1 MVTFYKPKKTNKNKH
16 SQPSSPIDIDAL
28 DWKGQ
33 GVGRG
38 DNLYFVS
45 GALPNERC
53 TIKHAKRNKS
63 LIAGQ
68 AQNIENRSEHRV
80 SPFCDVADT
89 CGGCQLQHI
98 EPEAALAL
106 RDDAL
111 KQLLMRQLNMHA
123 EVWQPPLSG
132 ARPAYRR
139 KARFA
144 IDARHPHTLKMGFRE
159 KAGNAVIDI
168 QHCPILQTKL
178 SALIAPL
185 KKVLASH
192 DNKRVLGHVSV
203 LAGDNVEQV
212 TVKHTQSLAKAYT
225 DMMLDFAQ
233 QYRVNVLL
241 EDAKGHITPL
251 HLQAPLKC
259 HTVDGYYLMPG
270 PNDFVQVNPLVNQ
283 KMIHQALAWLSPQP
297 HERIAD
303 WFCGLGNFTLPIAKS
318 GAEVQA
324 VEGVAQMVQRAKEN
338 ALAQGITNIDYQH
351 LDLSDEKQV
360 YEALAAGF
368 DKVLIDPSREG
379 ALTVCH
385 ALAKA
390 KPNTIVYVS
399 CNPSTFSRDARVLL
413 EQGYKMKK
421 AGVIEMFPYT
431 QHMEMMALFT
441 RQENNE

>member
-1 MVTFYKPKKTNKNKH
+1 
-16 SQPSSPIDIDAL
+16 
-28 DWKGQ
+28 
-33 GVGRG
+33 
-38 DNLYFVS
+38 
-45 GALPNERC
+45 
-53 TIKHAKRNKS
+53 
-63 LIAGQ
+63 
-68 AQNIENRSEHRV
+68 
-80 SPFCDVADT
+80 
-89 CGGCQLQHI
+89 
-98 EPEAALAL
+98 
-106 RDDAL
+106 
-111 KQLLMRQLNMHA
+111 
-123 EVWQPPLSG
+123 
-132 ARPAYRR
+132 
-139 KARFA
+139 
-144 IDARHPHTLKMGFRE
+144 MGFRE

-168 QHCPILQTKL
+168 QHCPILQTEL

-324 VEGVAQMVQRAKEN
+324 VEGVAQMVQR
-338 ALAQGITNIDYQH
+338 
-351 LDLSDEKQV
+351 S
-360 YEALAAGF
+360 
-368 DKVLIDPSREG
+368 
-379 ALTVCH
+379 
-385 ALAKA
+385 
-390 KPNTIVYVS
+390 
-399 CNPSTFSRDARVLL
+399 
-413 EQGYKMKK
+413 
-421 AGVIEMFPYT
+421 
-431 QHMEMMALFT
+431 
-441 RQENNE
+441 

>member
-1 MVTFYKPKKTNKNKH
+1 
-16 SQPSSPIDIDAL
+16 
-28 DWKGQ
+28 
-33 GVGRG
+33 
-38 DNLYFVS
+38 
-45 GALPNERC
+45 
-53 TIKHAKRNKS
+53 
-63 LIAGQ
+63 
-68 AQNIENRSEHRV
+68 
-80 SPFCDVADT
+80 
-89 CGGCQLQHI
+89 
-98 EPEAALAL
+98 
-106 RDDAL
+106 
-111 KQLLMRQLNMHA
+111 
-123 EVWQPPLSG
+123 
-132 ARPAYRR
+132 
-139 KARFA
+139 
-144 IDARHPHTLKMGFRE
+144 
-159 KAGNAVIDI
+159 
-168 QHCPILQTKL
+168 
-178 SALIAPL
+178 
-185 KKVLASH
+185 
-192 DNKRVLGHVSV
+192 
-203 LAGDNVEQV
+203 
-212 TVKHTQSLAKAYT
+212 
-225 DMMLDFAQ
+225 
-233 QYRVNVLL
+233 
-241 EDAKGHITPL
+241 
-251 HLQAPLKC
+251 
-259 HTVDGYYLMPG
+259 MPG

-338 ALAQGITNIDYQH
+338 ALAQGITNIDYLH